1 MTMET
6 YYVYV
11 YRGTR
16 GSFAP
21 KLSSGNANF
30 DGEQRLILSLIFT
43 WLATCM

>member
-21 KLSSGNANF
+21 KLPFDNANF
-30 DGEQRLILSLIFT
+30 DGKQR
-43 WLATCM
+43 